1 MTLQEAHV
9 DIDLGEHPDWL
20 EVSPDIAADLEP
32 YLPIVGF
39 LASVLGADTEVLLHD
54 VRDVEHSIVAI
65 ANGTVSGRS
74 VGGPATDLVLQILN
88 DPELRNRSHITN
100 YRSRSRSGV
109 SFKSHTLIL
118 RNQAQLIGMVCVNT
132 DIRKW
137 IQAREL
143 LSAFTQVDAIQDDRG
158 QREQLDLTADELAR
172 TSIDHRFAEVGV
184 EPALMSAE
192 DRSRL
197 IARLHDD
204 GVFLLRGAIRDV
216 AERLGVSE
224 ATIYRQRAIARR
236 QKP

>member
-1 MTLQEAHV
+1 M
-9 DIDLGEHPDWL
+9 DFDLSDQPEWMH
-20 EVSPDIAADLEP
+20 VSPDIPSDLHP
-32 YLPIVGF
+32 YVPIVTF
-39 LASVLGADTEVLLHD
+39 LASVLGGDSEVLLHD
-54 VRDVEHSIVAI
+54 VRDVSRSIVAI
-65 ANGTVSGRS
+65 ANGAVSGRS
-74 VGGPATDLVLQILN
+74 IGGPATDLVLQILN

-109 SFKSHTLIL
+109 SFKSHTLII
-118 RNQAQLIGMVCVNT
+118 RDNSALIGMICINT

-143 LSAFTQVDAIQDDRG
+143 LSTFTQLDSIGDEHG

-172 TSIDHRFAEVGV
+172 ASIDQRFAELGV
-184 EPALMSAE
+184 DPALLSAE

-197 IARLHDD
+197 VARLHED
-204 GVFLLRGAIRDV
+204 GVFQLRGAIRDV

-224 ATIYRQRAIARR
+224 ATIYRQWAVARR